1 MIEVSVYYPVGRK
14 VDEPSCDKVRIEFV
28 SPKRPF
34 LFWQERKFY
43 ERIIYPR
50 GYGLA
55 YAKVYR
61 DIETDR
67 LLFAPIPFNIAIGF
81 AIWLYQWLRM
91 GFARWCFKHSPNEA
105 PTVRK

>member
-1 MIEVSVYYPVGRK
+1 MIEVSVYYPVVK
-14 VDEPSCDKVRIEFV
+14 MVDEPSCDKVRVEFV
-28 SPKRPF
+28 LPKRPF
-34 LFWQERKFY
+34 LFWEDRKIG
-43 ERIIYPR
+43 ERIGYPR